1 MFRGSKYGVAN
12 TNWEGDY
19 MTMLK
24 KSLMLLMVFMVFA
37 ALWSAETVCQAE
49 ILPPYGQGQI
59 GLQAVVLC
67 ESSTVRQDR
76 SVDSKAVKTLLVY
89 CAG

>member
-1 MFRGSKYGVAN
+1 MN
-12 TNWEGDY
+12 
-19 MTMLK
+19 K
-24 KSLMLLMVFMVFA
+24 KHLLQRILIMLLMVFA

-67 ESSTVRQDR
+67 ESLTVPRIEALTPR
-76 SVDSKAVKTLLVY
+76 R
-89 CAG
+89 

>member
-1 MFRGSKYGVAN
+1 
-12 TNWEGDY
+12 

-24 KSLMLLMVFMVFA
+24 KSLMLLMVFA

-59 GLQAVVLC
+59 GLQAVVQRFFRL
-67 ESSTVRQDR
+67 TVRDR
-76 SVDSKAVKTLLVY
+76 SAYRL
-89 CAG
+89 